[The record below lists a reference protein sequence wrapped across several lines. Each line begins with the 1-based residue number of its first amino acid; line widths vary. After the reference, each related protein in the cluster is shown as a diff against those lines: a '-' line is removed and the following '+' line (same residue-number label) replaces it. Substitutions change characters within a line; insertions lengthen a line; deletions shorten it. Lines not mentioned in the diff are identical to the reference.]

1 MVLLNNCLILRFN
14 LKMEVKDKK
23 KHILDSAEKLFAV
36 KGFEAATVRE
46 IADEAGVNLAMISY
60 YFGSKEKM
68 MESLFQERMINTKLK
83 VQQLLSN
90 EHISPFGKVEIML
103 DDYIKKVLENEAFY
117 KILLCEQVMKKNP
130 EIIKMLRDLKMGYA
144 AMFTDLVKEGQK
156 KKVFKKN
163 IDVVLALNTMTG
175 TVTQIIINKQHYCEF
190 NNIEVLQEEE
200 LKNFLH
206 SKLFDHLKNIFK
218 TILGYES

>member
-1 MVLLNNCLILRFN
+1 
-14 LKMEVKDKK
+14 MEVKDKK
-23 KHILDSAEKLFAV
+23 NHILKSAEKLFAV
-36 KGFEAATVRE
+36 KGFEASTVRD
-46 IADEAGVNLAMISY
+46 IADDACVNLAMISY

-68 MESLFQERMINTKLK
+68 MESLFQERMTYTKLK
-83 VQQLLSN
+83 VQQILSN
-90 EHISPFGKVEIML
+90 EHVSTFGKVEIML
-103 DDYIKKVLENEAFY
+103 DDYIKKVIENQSFY

-130 EIIKMLRDLKMGYA
+130 EIIRMLREVKMDYA
-144 AMFTDLVKEGQK
+144 AMFTKLVKEGQK

-163 IDVVLALNTMTG
+163 IDVVLALSTMTG
-175 TVTQIIINKQHYCEF
+175 TVTQIIINKEHYCEF
-190 NNIEVLQEEE
+190 NNIEILREEE

>member
-1 MVLLNNCLILRFN
+1 
-14 LKMEVKDKK
+14 MEAKNKK
-23 KHILDSAEKLFAV
+23 SHILESAEKLFAV
-36 KGFEAATVRE
+36 KGFEASTVRD

-68 MESLFQERMINTKLK
+68 MESLFEERMINTKLK

-103 DDYIKKVLENEAFY
+103 DEYIKKVIENESFY
-117 KILLCEQVMKKNP
+117 RILLCEQVMKKNP
-130 EIIKMLRDLKMGYA
+130 QIIKMLRALKMEYA
-144 AMFTDLVKEGQK
+144 AMFTELVKEGQK

-163 IDVVLALNTMTG
+163 VDVVLALNTMTG
-175 TVTQIIINKQHYCEF
+175 TVTQIIINKEYYFEF
-190 NNIEVLQEEE
+190 NNQENMNEVDS
-200 LKNFLH
+200 KNYLH
-206 SKLFDHLKNIFK
+206 GKLFDHLKNIFK

>member
-1 MVLLNNCLILRFN
+1 
-14 LKMEVKDKK
+14 MEVKDKK
-23 KHILDSAEKLFAV
+23 KHILKSAEKLFAV
-36 KGFEAATVRE
+36 KGFEASTVRD
-46 IADEAGVNLAMISY
+46 IADDAGVNLAMISY

-68 MESLFQERMINTKLK
+68 MESLFQERMNNTKLK
-83 VQQLLSN
+83 VQQILSN
-90 EHISPFGKVEIML
+90 EHISTFGKVEVML
-103 DDYIKKVLENEAFY
+103 DEYIKKVIENESFY

-130 EIIKMLRDLKMGYA
+130 EIIRMLRELKMDYA
-144 AMFTDLVKEGQK
+144 AMFTELVKEGQK

-175 TVTQIIINKQHYCEF
+175 TVTQIIINKEHYCEF
-190 NNIEVLQEEE
+190 NNIQILQEEE

>member
-1 MVLLNNCLILRFN
+1 
-14 LKMEVKDKK
+14 MEVKDKK
-23 KHILDSAEKLFAV
+23 RHILESAEKLFAV
-36 KGFEAATVRE
+36 KGFEASTVRD

-60 YFGSKEKM
+60 YFGSKDKM

-90 EHISPFGKVEIML
+90 EHIGPFGKVEIML
-103 DDYIKKVLENEAFY
+103 DEYIKKVIENQAFY

-130 EIIKMLRDLKMGYA
+130 EIIKMLKDLKMEYA

-163 IDVVLALNTMTG
+163 VDVVLALNTMTG
-175 TVTQIIINKQHYCEF
+175 TVTQIIINKDYYFEF
-190 NNIEVLQEEE
+190 NNLENLQEDE
-200 LKNFLH
+200 LKIILYN
-206 SKLFDHLKNIFK
+206 KLYDHLKNIFK
-218 TILGYES
+218 TILGYDL

>member
-1 MVLLNNCLILRFN
+1 
-14 LKMEVKDKK
+14 MEVKDKK
-23 KHILDSAEKLFAV
+23 KHILESAEKLFAV
-36 KGFEAATVRE
+36 KGFEASTVRD

-83 VQQLLSN
+83 VQQLLN
-90 EHISPFGKVEIML
+90 NDHISPFGKVEIML
-103 DDYIKKVLENEAFY
+103 DDYIKKVIENQSFY
-117 KILLCEQVMKKNP
+117 KILLCEQVVKKNP
-130 EIIKMLRDLKMGYA
+130 EIIRMLRELKMDYA

-175 TVTQIIINKQHYCEF
+175 TVTQMIINKEHYCEF
-190 NNIEVLQEEE
+190 NNLSGLQEEE
-200 LKNFLH
+200 LKTYLH
-206 SKLFDHLKNIFK
+206 SKLYDHLKNIFK

>member
-1 MVLLNNCLILRFN
+1 
-14 LKMEVKDKK
+14 MEVKDKK
-23 KHILDSAEKLFAV
+23 KHILKSAEKLFAV
-36 KGFEAATVRE
+36 KGFEASTVRD
-46 IADEAGVNLAMISY
+46 IADDAGVNLAMISY

-68 MESLFQERMINTKLK
+68 MESLFQERMNNTKLK
-83 VQQLLSN
+83 VQQILSN
-90 EHISPFGKVEIML
+90 EHISTFGKVEVML
-103 DDYIKKVLENEAFY
+103 DEYIKKVIENESFY

-130 EIIKMLRDLKMGYA
+130 EIIRMLRELKMDYA
-144 AMFTDLVKEGQK
+144 AMFTELVKEGQK

>member
-1 MVLLNNCLILRFN
+1 
-14 LKMEVKDKK
+14 MEAKNKK
-23 KHILDSAEKLFAV
+23 SHILESAEKLFAI
-36 KGFEAATVRE
+36 KGFEASTVRD

-68 MESLFQERMINTKLK
+68 MESVFEERMINTKLK

-103 DDYIKKVLENEAFY
+103 DEYIKKVIENESFY

-130 EIIKMLRDLKMGYA
+130 EIIKMLRALKMEYA
-144 AMFTDLVKEGQK
+144 AMFTELVKEGQK

-163 IDVVLALNTMTG
+163 VDVVLALNTMTG
-175 TVTQIIINKQHYCEF
+175 TVTQIIINKEYYFEF
-190 NNIEVLQEEE
+190 NNQENMNEVDS
-200 LKNFLH
+200 KNYLH
-206 SKLFDHLKNIFK
+206 GKLFDHLKNIFK

>member
-1 MVLLNNCLILRFN
+1 MVLLNKCLVLLFN

-23 KHILDSAEKLFAV
+23 KHILKSAEKLFAV
-36 KGFEAATVRE
+36 KGFEASTVRD
-46 IADEAGVNLAMISY
+46 IADDAGVNLAMISY

-68 MESLFQERMINTKLK
+68 MESLFQERMNNTKLK
-83 VQQLLSN
+83 VQQILSN
-90 EHISPFGKVEIML
+90 EHISTFGKVEVML
-103 DDYIKKVLENEAFY
+103 DEYIKKVIENESFY

-130 EIIKMLRDLKMGYA
+130 EIIRMLRELKMDYA
-144 AMFTDLVKEGQK
+144 AMFTELVKEGQK

>member
-1 MVLLNNCLILRFN
+1 MVLLNKCLVLHFN
-14 LKMEVKDKK
+14 LKMEIKDKK
-23 KHILDSAEKLFAV
+23 KHILESAEKLFAV

-144 AMFTDLVKEGQK
+144 SMFTDLVKEGQR

>member
-1 MVLLNNCLILRFN
+1 
-14 LKMEVKDKK
+14 MEVRDKK
-23 KHILDSAEKLFAV
+23 KHILESAEKLFAA
-36 KGFEAATVRE
+36 KGFEASTVRD

-103 DDYIKKVLENEAFY
+103 DEYIKKVIENQSFY
-117 KILLCEQVMKKNP
+117 KILLCEQVMKKNL
-130 EIIKMLRDLKMGYA
+130 EIIRMLRELKMGYA
-144 AMFTDLVKEGQK
+144 AMFTELVKDGQK

-175 TVTQIIINKQHYCEF
+175 TVTQIIINKEYYCVF
-190 NNIEVLQEEE
+190 NNLTELTEEE
-200 LKNFLH
+200 LKTFLH
-206 SKLFDHLKNIFK
+206 SKLYDHLKNIFK

>member
-1 MVLLNNCLILRFN
+1 
-14 LKMEVKDKK
+14 MEVKDKK

-36 KGFEAATVRE
+36 KGFEASTVRD

-60 YFGSKEKM
+60 YFGSKDKM

-90 EHISPFGKVEIML
+90 EHIAPFGKVEIML
-103 DDYIKKVLENEAFY
+103 DDYIKKVIENQSFY

-130 EIIKMLRDLKMGYA
+130 EIIKMLRELKLEYA
-144 AMFTDLVKEGQK
+144 AMFTELVKEGQK
-156 KKVFKKN
+156 KKIFKKN
-163 IDVVLALNTMTG
+163 VDVVLALSTMTG
-175 TVTQIIINKQHYCEF
+175 IVTQIIINKEHYCEF
-190 NNIEVLQEEE
+190 NNLEGLADDD
-200 LKNFLH
+200 LKNYLH
-206 SKLFDHLKNIFK
+206 KKLLDHLKNIFK

>member
-1 MVLLNNCLILRFN
+1 
-14 LKMEVKDKK
+14 MEIKNKK
-23 KHILDSAEKLFAV
+23 KHILESAEKLFAV
-36 KGFEAATVRE
+36 KGFEASTVRD
-46 IADEAGVNLAMISY
+46 IAEEAGVNLAMISY

-103 DDYIKKVLENEAFY
+103 DDYIKKVLENQSFY
-117 KILLCEQVMKKNP
+117 KILLFEQVMKKNP
-130 EIIKMLRDLKMGYA
+130 EIIRMLKELKMGYA
-144 AMFTDLVKEGQK
+144 SLFSDLIKEGQK

-175 TVTQIIINKQHYCEF
+175 TVTQIIINKEHYCEF
-190 NNIEVLQEEE
+190 NNLEKLQEEE
-200 LKNFLH
+200 LKNYLH
-206 SKLFDHLKNIFK
+206 NKLLNHLKNIFK
-218 TILGYES
+218 TILGYEL

>member
-1 MVLLNNCLILRFN
+1 MVLLNKCLVLHLN
-14 LKMEVKDKK
+14 LKMEIKDKK

-46 IADEAGVNLAMISY
+46 IAEEAGVNLAMISY

-103 DDYIKKVLENEAFY
+103 DDYIKKVL
-117 KILLCEQVMKKNP
+117 
-130 EIIKMLRDLKMGYA
+130 
-144 AMFTDLVKEGQK
+144 
-156 KKVFKKN
+156 
-163 IDVVLALNTMTG
+163 
-175 TVTQIIINKQHYCEF
+175 
-190 NNIEVLQEEE
+190 
-200 LKNFLH
+200 
-206 SKLFDHLKNIFK
+206 
-218 TILGYES
+218 